1 MGDVVNFRF
10 HHRDSYLRRQ
20 LYSDVPAVQ
29 GGHKSDR
36 QKKAPRGPRGSW
48 AGAIRQESGP
58 GLQRPEVNEP
68 NHDANVPPDRTEKK
82 KAGTSRFRP
91 LSRRLID
98 RCQYI
103 RGQRSET
110 NSIWLDA
117 EVGAAK
123 SRVAW
128 GRGSS
133 SPNRPS

>member
-1 MGDVVNFRF
+1 MNLTMMQMFPLIG
-10 HHRDSYLRRQ
+10 
-20 LYSDVPAVQ
+20 
-29 GGHKSDR
+29 
-36 QKKAPRGPRGSW
+36 
-48 AGAIRQESGP
+48 
-58 GLQRPEVNEP
+58 
-68 NHDANVPPDRTEKK
+68 RTK

-91 LSRRLID
+91 LSRRLTD